1 MGFLNELAATKIDAF
16 SIEIAERRKVLSKGM
31 RASALAPAAAA
42 ATIVSASQVGAIK
55 ATDLKKS
62 NCSLSLS
69 VLY

>member
-42 ATIVSASQVGAIK
+42 TIVSARQVGAIK

-62 NCSLSLS
+62 NFSLSLS